1 MGEILFLSLF
11 LIGSIYLFLL
21 TGDFRLSKMDTSGG
35 AALFPRIV
43 IIFLCLFL
51 VIRIIQALCEK
62 EKKPFAI
69 RELWE
74 GSRRFFILS
83 LVGYVLLLK
92 GLGYII
98 STILFLIITCN
109 GFRFYETNS
118 WEFKKS
124 LVVSNLLLVV
134 FVLALNFFF
143 KNLLSVYL
151 PAGILSL

>member
-62 EKKPFAI
+62 EKSRLPSGSCG
-69 RELWE
+69 REAAV
-74 GSRRFFILS
+74 S
-83 LVGYVLLLK
+83 L
-92 GLGYII
+92 
-98 STILFLIITCN
+98 FCPWWDMCC
-109 GFRFYETNS
+109 F
-118 WEFKKS
+118 
-124 LVVSNLLLVV
+124 
-134 FVLALNFFF
+134 
-143 KNLLSVYL
+143 
-151 PAGILSL
+151 

>member
-1 MGEILFLSLF
+1 
-11 LIGSIYLFLL
+11 
-21 TGDFRLSKMDTSGG
+21 
-35 AALFPRIV
+35 
-43 IIFLCLFL
+43 
-51 VIRIIQALCEK
+51 
-62 EKKPFAI
+62 
-69 RELWE
+69 
-74 GSRRFFILS
+74 
-83 LVGYVLLLK
+83 VLLLK